1 MCLLRIFST
10 KTRQTN
16 APTPSQVRM
25 RSESNLAWCRIFT
38 FEKSDVRTKF
48 LLSIFENHIPVQNTI
63 KQSHPRL
70 NCIFGSNILSWYF
83 EYAHQV
89 EWVLW
94 ICAHSIHCFL
104 FSELVQNFKTNHGEK
119 WKLINGICLQ
129 VLAELEWIFIIF
141 LGTSARHEG

>member
-16 APTPSQVRM
+16 APTPSQVQM

-63 KQSHPRL
+63 KQMPPTKLSL
-70 NCIFGSNILSWYF
+70 SKKEIKLDLVKGDLSN
-83 EYAHQV
+83 
-89 EWVLW
+89 
-94 ICAHSIHCFL
+94 
-104 FSELVQNFKTNHGEK
+104 
-119 WKLINGICLQ
+119 KLAQ
-129 VLAELEWIFIIF
+129 
-141 LGTSARHEG
+141 